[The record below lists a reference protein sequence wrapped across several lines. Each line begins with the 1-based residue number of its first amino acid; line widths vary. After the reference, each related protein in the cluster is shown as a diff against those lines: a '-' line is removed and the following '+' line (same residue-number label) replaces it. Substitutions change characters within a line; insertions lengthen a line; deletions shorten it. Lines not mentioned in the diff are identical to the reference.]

1 MQNSV
6 PLAEFTTYLGYL
18 VNSIENKKLNGQ
30 PLLKKT
36 LQITSPIS
44 KDLLGRY
51 EATITECCY
60 FSRLNYENRTRKVI
74 KMFSILDY
82 SPMVFNKAL
91 SYLTY
96 SKSVDDKIEKS
107 PESKVPSGYLLYDPP
122 HDTPLSLSIN
132 NILGEKCL
140 VVSFRGTISMRTVL
154 KDLNLTFKTL
164 FDLFGNDLFSDEY
177 QEVQGRGKSIVNPFG
192 AHRGFVSGL
201 MNIYPIIIQRLT
213 SLLQGHP
220 DIKRVFV
227 TGHSLGG
234 AYANI
239 FGMALA
245 QMKKKS
251 LLKMPD
257 LHVITFGAPKTFTSY
272 ARNVFN
278 KLLLE
283 KHMTFD
289 RVTNRP
295 RFPDP
300 TMMSYDPIPLIPT
313 HMDHPGFS
321 ILNPEIK
328 TQSRTGR
335 TKHIRELRNE
345 LSGMKPKEGLF
356 SKLISRNYNSLPDY
370 PEFFKYFKDS
380 SLITA
385 DEYSKLLNTTPGGTI
400 RLGMGPAGKLMEVIK
415 GFFNASPQ
423 EIQEVEKVTDKEM
436 ADEIKEQKE
445 QPIDVPPDVVADVK
459 AINAAVDKA
468 YANSGEPGKANV
480 KEGGSNSNDYKKQT
494 VLEQPNHLVYSCS
507 QITAPIPLA
516 GCHLGYMGIGWI
528 GAGINAGS
536 GTPGWRG
543 YDREAVLYETNG
555 NWTFVSDIKKGGRKT
570 RRNRR

>member
-18 VNSIENKKLNGQ
+18 VNSVDNKKLYGQ

-96 SKSVDDKIEKS
+96 SKSADDKIEKS

-201 MNIYPIIIQRLT
+201 MNIYPIIIQRLI

-251 LLKMPD
+251 LLTMPD

-321 ILNPEIK
+321 ILNHEIK

-345 LSGMKPKEGLF
+345 
-356 SKLISRNYNSLPDY
+356 
-370 PEFFKYFKDS
+370 
-380 SLITA
+380 
-385 DEYSKLLNTTPGGTI
+385 
-400 RLGMGPAGKLMEVIK
+400 
-415 GFFNASPQ
+415 
-423 EIQEVEKVTDKEM
+423 
-436 ADEIKEQKE
+436 
-445 QPIDVPPDVVADVK
+445 
-459 AINAAVDKA
+459 
-468 YANSGEPGKANV
+468 
-480 KEGGSNSNDYKKQT
+480 
-494 VLEQPNHLVYSCS
+494 
-507 QITAPIPLA
+507 
-516 GCHLGYMGIGWI
+516 
-528 GAGINAGS
+528 
-536 GTPGWRG
+536 
-543 YDREAVLYETNG
+543 
-555 NWTFVSDIKKGGRKT
+555 
-570 RRNRR
+570 